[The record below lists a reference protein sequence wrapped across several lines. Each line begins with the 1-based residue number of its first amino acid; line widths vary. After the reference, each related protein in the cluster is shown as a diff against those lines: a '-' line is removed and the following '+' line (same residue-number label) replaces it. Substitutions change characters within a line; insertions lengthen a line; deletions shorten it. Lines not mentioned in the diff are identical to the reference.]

1 MQVSGRFKSCWSVG
15 LVTVIAALLGGCEAL
30 YQSYDFSE
38 RIPSVMPLRVDPEDV
53 WVTSIPEGAEIYVQ
67 PYEPDVIPS
76 HDTDPAAFRGKTP
89 LSLTLPPGSYWI
101 ELAFDAEV
109 FDLFFDPPYDDVQF
123 EPAGA
128 TYEALLFQP
137 LTPGA
142 KRRVLRYYRVDKQ
155 AGQGQTLVALFH
167 PRSQPAERVAAL
179 YPQSEQFDLSAD
191 EINGLLQQL
200 DVPPAAREQ
209 LLSLLQRGGKVL
221 WNRSEGTYKVAP
233 RSGSGRNPGPHRGP
247 LYRCPPAGPTPAGR
261 RRLLGILQGR
271 ARAANS
277 RSG

>member
-1 MQVSGRFKSCWSVG
+1 MNMTRRLKTCWRVS
-15 LVTVIAALLGGCEAL
+15 LVAVAAVLLAGCEAM

-38 RIPSVMPLRVDPEDV
+38 RIPTDMPQQVQGEDV
-53 WVTSIPEGAEIYVQ
+53 WVTSIPLGADVYIH
-67 PYEPDVIPS
+67 PYDAEAIPS
-76 HDTDPAAFRGKTP
+76 HDADPAVYRGKTP
-89 LSLTLPPGSYWI
+89 LSLSLAPGSYWI

-155 AGQGQTLVALFH
+155 VGQGQTLVGLFH
-167 PRSQPAERVAAL
+167 PRSQPMERVAAL
-179 YPQSEQFDLSAD
+179 YPQNAQFNLSP
-191 EINGLLQQL
+191 GQVGSLLERL
-200 DVPPAAREQ
+200 EVPPEAREQ

-221 WNRSEGTYKVAP
+221 WNQSGDTYQVA
-233 RSGSGRNPGPHRGP
+233 
-247 LYRCPPAGPTPAGR
+247 LEAGPDEIRGQIEVRYAGVPVPDP
-261 RRLLGILQGR
+261 LLPDGG
-271 ARAANS
+271 
-277 RSG
+277 GF